1 LNDTGERLKNL
12 IAEMTIKPGN
22 ENMSYNYF
30 GYIFSRIRRV
40 SDPNLPSI
48 MGVAPTK
55 DGKLVLLFNPP
66 YFEGTSDEVLKKVIE
81 HEGMHVLNKHI
92 PRLLRIL
99 ANEPDVRMKNAKMK
113 IWNTA
118 ADCAS
123 NPAIN
128 MPRQVIIQNKPWES
142 CFPDLYELEDNRPTE
157 EYYFKLL
164 DEAKQKAKEQQKKCD
179 NCDGKGSNKSCPM
192 SGKNDAGEDECQMPT
207 SGDGMPIDGAH
218 GGEGKDYDVIG
229 NHSKWGDVTKEVADV
244 SSLSRKIDGHIQEI
258 IKDSVKNFSNR
269 RGVLP
274 GHIQSLIDSAL
285 EQPKIPY
292 YQLIQKLIKGSRYS
306 KFKRSLSRINRK
318 RTYAFAI
325 DEINMPAIS
334 PFPGK
339 TRDFTFKI
347 VVLIDT
353 SGSMDNDD
361 VKEGLSGCKNIIE
374 KDRHCDVTVLENDTC
389 LQKEYKLKR
398 VSDIDF
404 EVKGRGGTVLREG
417 IERAREID
425 PDVMLCFTDG
435 GCENINDFPR
445 KSLPRKII
453 WVVQTDENGGN
464 INTLDKT
471 GYIVR
476 VDNG

>member
-1 LNDTGERLKNL
+1 LNDSGERLKNL
-12 IAEMTIKPGN
+12 IAHMTVKPGN
-22 ENMSYNYF
+22 ENISYNYF

-40 SDPNLPSI
+40 SDENLSSI
-48 MGVAPTK
+48 MGVCPRT
-55 DGKLVLLFNPP
+55 DGTLALAYNPS
-66 YFEGTSDEVLKKVIE
+66 YFEGTTDEVLRKVIE

-99 ANEPDVRMKNAKMK
+99 ANEPNKLMQFVKAK

-118 ADCAS
+118 ADCAA
-123 NPAIN
+123 NPPIN
-128 MPRQVIIQNKPWES
+128 MPREVIIRNKPWHG
-142 CFPDLYELEDNRPTE
+142 CFPDLYELEENRPTE

-164 DEAKQKAKEQQKKCD
+164 EDTKKKAKQQQQKCD
-179 NCDGKGSNKSCPM
+179 NCNGKGSNKDCPM
-192 SGKNDAGEDECQMPT
+192 SGKDSDGKDECQMPVG
-207 SGDGMPIDGAH
+207 GDGFPIDGGH
-218 GGEGKDYDVIG
+218 GGPGEDYDVVG
-229 NHSKWGDVTKEVADV
+229 DHSKWGEITKEVADV

-258 IKDSVKNFSNR
+258 IKDSIKNFKHR
-269 RGVLP
+269 RGMLP
-274 GHIQSLIDSAL
+274 GHIKSLIDSAL
-285 EQPKIPY
+285 EPPKIPY

-318 RTYAFAI
+318 RTYAFVI
-325 DEINMPAIS
+325 DEINAPAIS

-347 VVLIDT
+347 VILIDT
-353 SGSMDNDD
+353 SGSIDDDD

-374 KDRHCDVTVLENDTC
+374 KDRHCDVTVLENDTR

-404 EVKGRGGTVLREG
+404 EVKGRGGTILREG
-417 IERAREID
+417 IERAKEIN
-425 PDVMLCFTDG
+425 PDVMICFTDG

-445 KSLPRKII
+445 KSLPRKVI
-453 WVVQTDENGGN
+453 WVVQSDENGGD
-464 INTLDKT
+464 ISTLDKT

-476 VDNG
+476 VDK

>member
-1 LNDTGERLKNL
+1 MNDTGERLKNL

-40 SDPNLPSI
+40 SDPSLPSI

-55 DGKLVLLFNPP
+55 HGTLELLFNPP
-66 YFEGTSDEVLKKVIE
+66 YFEGTSDEVLRKVIE

-99 ANEPDVRMKNAKMK
+99 ANEPNDKMK
-113 IWNTA
+113 FAKSRIWNTA
-118 ADCAS
+118 ADCAA
-123 NPAIN
+123 NPPIN
-128 MPRQVIIQNKPWES
+128 MPRQIVIQGKPWEN
-142 CFPDLYELEDNRPTE
+142 CFPDLYELDDDRPTE

-164 DEAKQKAKEQQKKCD
+164 EEAKKKAKDQQKKCD
-179 NCDGKGSNKSCPM
+179 KCDGKGSEQDCPF
-192 SGKNDAGEDECQMPT
+192 SSKGSDGKDQCNLPS
-207 SGDGMPIDGAH
+207 SGDGFPIDGGH
-218 GGEGKDYDVIG
+218 GGQGSDYDVVG
-229 NHSKWGDVTKEVADV
+229 DHSKWGEVTKEVADV

-258 IKDSVKNFSNR
+258 IKDSVKNFKNR
-269 RGVLP
+269 RGMLP
-274 GHIQSLIDSAL
+274 GHIQSLIDQAL
-285 EQPKIPY
+285 TPPKVPY

-325 DEINMPAIS
+325 SGNGSPEIS

-347 VVLIDT
+347 VILIDT
-353 SGSMDNDD
+353 SGSMNDED

-398 VSDIDF
+398 VSDIQFD
-404 EVKGRGGTVLREG
+404 VKGRGGTVLKPG
-417 IERAREID
+417 IERAKEIN

-435 GCENINDFPR
+435 GCDNINEFPR
-445 KSLPRKII
+445 RSLPKKII
-453 WVVQTDENGGN
+453 WVVQSDKKGGTVH
-464 INTLDKT
+464 TLDKT

-476 VDNG
+476 ID

>member
-1 LNDTGERLKNL
+1 LNDSGERLKNL
-12 IAEMTIKPGN
+12 IAQMTIRPGN
-22 ENMSYNYF
+22 ENISYNYF
-30 GYIFSRIRRV
+30 GYIFSRVRRV
-40 SDPNLPSI
+40 SDENLPSI
-48 MGVAPTK
+48 MGVCPRK
-55 DGKLVLLFNPP
+55 DGTLALAFNPT
-66 YFEGTSDEVLKKVIE
+66 YFEGTTDEVLRKVVE

-99 ANEPDVRMKNAKMK
+99 ANEPNERMKFAKAR

-118 ADCAS
+118 ADCAA

-128 MPRQVIIQNKPWES
+128 MPRQVIIQDKPWDS
-142 CFPDLYELEDNRPTE
+142 CFPDLYDMEDNRSTE
-157 EYYFKLL
+157 EYYFKFLE
-164 DEAKQKAKEQQKKCD
+164 DTKKKAKKQQQKCD
-179 NCDGKGSNKSCPM
+179 QCDGKGSKSDCPF
-192 SGKNDAGEDECQMPT
+192 SGKNDKGENECNMPT
-207 SGDGMPIDGAH
+207 SGDGFPIDGGA
-218 GGEGKDYDVIG
+218 GQDYDVIG
-229 NHSKWGDVTKEVADV
+229 DHSKWGDIAKEVADV

-258 IKDSVKNFSNR
+258 IKDSVKNFKHR
-269 RGVLP
+269 RGMLP
-274 GHIQSLIDSAL
+274 GHIKSLIDAAL
-285 EQPKIPY
+285 EPPKIPY

-318 RTYAFAI
+318 RTYVFAL
-325 DEINMPAIS
+325 DEGNAPAIS

-347 VVLIDT
+347 VILIDT
-353 SGSMDNDD
+353 SGSMSNDD
-361 VKEGLSGCKNIIE
+361 VREGLSGCKNIIE
-374 KDRHCDVTVLENDTC
+374 KDRHCDVTVLENDTQ

-404 EVKGRGGTVLREG
+404 EIKGRGGTILQPG
-417 IERAREID
+417 IERAREIN

-435 GCENINDFPR
+435 GCDDINSFPR

-453 WVVQTDENGGN
+453 WVVQTDDNGGN
-464 INTLDKT
+464 ISRLDKT